1 MNEKPVRY
9 ESKMKG
15 LINFYTL
22 EDANIKEGI
31 LVILYH
37 ESI

>member
-1 MNEKPVRY
+1 MNEKPVRH
-9 ESKMKG
+9 ESKMNG

-31 LVILYH
+31 LVIHFY
-37 ESI
+37 